1 VHKLLFPLFSPDIS
15 APSTVI
21 KKHSLQS
28 IPAGAQVYDSYGQK
42 CNHRFLLNYGFAVED
57 NREIDGFCPNEVPL
71 ELTVPPDDPLY
82 QARMEFWTR
91 GEDALHHGSGGGGSG
106 VAALAAAVQAAA
118 SAGRERGQDPSAL
131 VESALRA
138 AAVAR
143 ERNHHLSGRNGA
155 IQAAAAVKRV
165 RICVSNNENTRAM
178 FSMLRVLACNEVELR
193 AISTAPTAAS
203 HSGEEGSCSNYV
215 SRALLGLAGANP
227 GGQDA
232 GSGAAPGAGR
242 GGSTAS
248 SSSSPPASLYRSCR
262 DIRHPIN
269 VRNEKAAMALLIDII
284 TDALQKYPTSLAQ
297 DIMDLVDESE
307 YPRFSNKRHAKI
319 QVRGEKEVLH
329 HFAQWAKAAL
339 DVLDVIEM
347 ELAIERGDVDEEGNP
362 LTIQDPKF
370 DYVIRAMEDEESS
383 GGDDALHHTIVRYC
397 ADVLDS
403 LRREEL
409 KVMRRI
415 RLATTRSA
423 ERQGQGY

>member
-1 VHKLLFPLFSPDIS
+1 MTSS
-15 APSTVI
+15 RTSSNN
-21 KKHSLQS
+21 SLQG

-71 ELTVPPDDPLY
+71 ELTVPPGDPLY
-82 QARMEFWTR
+82 EARMEFWTR
-91 GEDALHHGSGGGGSG
+91 GEDVLHHGSGGGGGGG

-118 SAGRERGQDPSAL
+118 NAGREMGQDPSAL

-138 AAVAR
+138 AAAAR

-203 HSGEEGSCSNYV
+203 NGGGDSSCSNYV
-215 SRALLGLAGANP
+215 SRALLGLANANT
-227 GGQDA
+227 GGQEA
-232 GSGAAPGAGR
+232 GSSDAALGAGR
-242 GGSTAS
+242 GGSAA
-248 SSSSPPASLYRSCR
+248 SSSSPPPISLYRSCR
-262 DIRHPIN
+262 DIRHPLN

-284 TDALQKYPTSLAQ
+284 TDTLQKYPTSLAQ

-347 ELAIERGDVDEEGNP
+347 ELAIERGDVDDEGNP
-362 LTIQDPKF
+362 LTIQDPRF

-409 KVMRRI
+409 KIMRRI